1 MATPLCKWCMKK
13 SRFSTIT
20 AGWSRA
26 ITIWTVHYS
35 LSHKSRR
42 PCWRYKQ
49 YPVMKGTAA
58 HQWILFMTQANEAT
72 SKTNCPKNILTR
84 CLETYADIATKRAET
99 TSGIELYHHAKFHA
113 ASFNRP
119 RDICFRNNK
128 HTTDLTIY
136 VHIKMQSN
144 GLLYSNTVIGTLA
157 VDGWAVTFG
166 TARRGPGRAAASPLF
181 AVPNVTAH
189 PSTASVRTSYYL
201 MWHFFYLF
209 YLWTFV

>member
-1 MATPLCKWCMKK
+1 MQKKFFGANAPISSPPKPDLMATPLCKWCMKK

-72 SKTNCPKNILTR
+72 SKTNCPKNHF
-84 CLETYADIATKRAET
+84 D
-99 TSGIELYHHAKFHA
+99 
-113 ASFNRP
+113 
-119 RDICFRNNK
+119 
-128 HTTDLTIY
+128 
-136 VHIKMQSN
+136 
-144 GLLYSNTVIGTLA
+144 
-157 VDGWAVTFG
+157 
-166 TARRGPGRAAASPLF
+166 PLF
-181 AVPNVTAH
+181 GDLRRYRHQKGRNHIRDRAL
-189 PSTASVRTSYYL
+189 PSRKISRR
-201 MWHFFYLF
+201 
-209 YLWTFV
+209 